1 MEVLE
6 GEKMHLFQMKK
17 RLGEEKGKNCSP
29 ITKERE
35 AKEENNLH

>member
-6 GEKMHLFQMKK
+6 EEKMHLFQKKK
-17 RLGEEKGKNCSP
+17 RLGEEKEKNCSL

-35 AKEENNLH
+35 VGEENNLH